1 LVRITLKRLF
11 QRLDGNIHP
20 EAILHSDQGLHY
32 THFKT
37 RRLIKKVGFRQSMS
51 RKGNCWDN
59 ASMETFFGHMKDDL
73 EYKTCQ
79 TVQELRDRVDSYI
92 DYYNSERYQWSLKKM
107 TPDEFRSH
115 LLAA

>member
-1 LVRITLKRLF
+1 
-11 QRLDGNIHP
+11 
-20 EAILHSDQGLHY
+20 
-32 THFKT
+32 
-37 RRLIKKVGFRQSMS
+37 LIKKAGFRQSMS

-79 TVQELRDRVDSYI
+79 TIQEWRDRVDSYI